1 MSVHQVVPPG
11 GTAQCAVAYS
21 PVRMTLAG
29 APDEG
34 TLFLAL
40 PGGGALLHALRG
52 TAGLPLAAGAL
63 QAQARMH
70 CP

>member
-1 MSVHQVVPPG
+1 MHQVVPPG
-11 GTAQCAVAYS
+11 GTAHCAVTYG
-21 PVRMTLAG
+21 PTRMTPAG

-52 TAGLPLAAGAL
+52 TAGPPLVAGAL
-63 QAQARMH
+63 QAQARMRDL
-70 CP
+70 